1 MFPNCTCVVH
11 KNFYPKDIAVT
22 FKQKCKALSNFKY
35 SYSCFEAYWALFTL
49 QECEKLNYYIIG
61 NADLPNFSSESEVLA
76 FVLHSIQNVVLYYQ
90 RKKER
95 KSYSVSVLSIKLSF
109 KCQMYIPRSS
119 KYPSVFSGYN
129 KNTPT
134 WSKTVPANLNLQLL
148 GALSRVTFLVQLPL
162 LCMWWL
168 IQPQSLQNWT
178 QLQNRYDMMHY
189 VTKQTMGA
197 PRSQTLK
204 MASLKK
210 NLRKLLK
217 LWFSFMVVKKK
228 SFQNTKCKVFLQDIT
243 YLTAECKKWIV
254 RCTNCKMNEGVEKC
268 CSICITCCV
277 V

>member
-1 MFPNCTCVVH
+1 MQIYPISAQKVKFWLLSCT
-11 KNFYPKDIAVT
+11 
-22 FKQKCKALSNFKY
+22 LSKML
-35 SYSCFEAYWALFTL
+35 CF
-49 QECEKLNYYIIG
+49 IIKG
-61 NADLPNFSSESEVLA
+61 
-76 FVLHSIQNVVLYYQ
+76 
-90 RKKER
+90 KKER
-95 KSYSVSVLSIKLSF
+95 KSYSVLVLSIKLSF

-168 IQPQSLQNWT
+168 IRPQSLQNWT

-210 NLRKLLK
+210 
-217 LWFSFMVVKKK
+217 K
-228 SFQNTKCKVFLQDIT
+228 SSETTKALIFL
-243 YLTAECKKWIV
+243 YG
-254 RCTNCKMNEGVEKC
+254 R
-268 CSICITCCV
+268 
-277 V
+277 